1 MYIYIYI
8 YNIHYTGTM
17 WNERRLT
24 TIEIYVNKWD
34 RPIENIY
41 YILLSAVASCQ
52 RRCLVFL
59 VVSSVLLV
67 FFSCFFLFVSR
78 FYCRFVK

>member
-1 MYIYIYI
+1 
-8 YNIHYTGTM
+8 M

-41 YILLSAVASCQ
+41 ILLSAVASYQ
-52 RRCLVFL
+52 QMLSRVFL
-59 VVSSVLLV
+59 VVSSVLLF
-67 FFSCFFLFVSR
+67 FFSCFFL
-78 FYCRFVK
+78 

>member
-1 MYIYIYI
+1 
-8 YNIHYTGTM
+8 M

-41 YILLSAVASCQ
+41 YILLSAVASYQ
-52 RRCLVFL
+52 RRFLVFL

-67 FFSCFFLFVSR
+67 FFQVFFFSYLVST
-78 FYCRFVK
+78 VAL

>member
-1 MYIYIYI
+1 
-8 YNIHYTGTM
+8 M

-41 YILLSAVASCQ
+41 YILLSAVASRK

-59 VVSSVLLV
+59 VVSSILLV
-67 FFSCFFLFVSR
+67 FFRVFFFSYLVST
-78 FYCRFVK
+78 VAL

>member
-1 MYIYIYI
+1 
-8 YNIHYTGTM
+8 M

-41 YILLSAVASCQ
+41 YILLSAVASYQ

-67 FFSCFFLFVSR
+67 FFGFFFLFVSR